1 MSRKLQ
7 IDELGRLSRE
17 AFEQAE
23 KIPVAVL
30 LDDVRSM
37 HNVGA
42 VFRTADAFR
51 LERIVLG
58 GITPRPPHRD
68 ITKTAI
74 GAELTVPWLGTE
86 DALDTCREY
95 RRAGYRLLALEQTE
109 SSCILSDF
117 QALPA
122 EKYLLIL
129 GHEIHGVR
137 QEILDL
143 VDVCLEIPQFGTKH
157 SLNVSVAAG
166 IALHHLAMPFWR
178 SSATFFPTLPSS
190 TPSL

>member
-1 MSRKLQ
+1 MSRKLH

-23 KIPVAVL
+23 KIPVTVL

-51 LERIVLG
+51 LERILLA

-74 GAELTVPWLGTE
+74 GAELTVPWQGPE
-86 DALDTCREY
+86 EALEACQDL
-95 RRAGYRLLALEQTE
+95 RAQGYRLLALEQTE
-109 SSCILSDF
+109 NSCILSDF
-117 QALPA
+117 QADPS

-166 IALHHLAMPFWR
+166 IALHHLAMPFWQA
-178 SSATFFPTLPSS
+178 SPAFFSTLPPSS
-190 TPSL
+190 PST